1 MSKSNYPN
9 SQVDSLP
16 AEFVVDTIGSIQ
28 ELAAGKKITRD
39 PDMDSEFENRVQ
51 QIIEFCK
58 EKGMRV
64 GIETLCAGLG
74 ITRQELLNWQNGVG
88 NVSER
93 RQEGVKRIKQL
104 IFAYLE
110 QAGMSGKLNPTTY
123 IWLTKNWQGYRDL
136 VEITKPQKHNDISMT
151 QEEIRAITADI
162 AARHPGGIVERP
174 IMPDDLK
181 TMLDELPDE

>member
-39 PDMDSEFENRVQ
+39 PAMDLEFESRVQ

-58 EKGMRV
+58 SRGMRI

-74 ITRQELLNWQNGVG
+74 TTRQEYANKKQKRSNEGKTQHEK
-88 NVSER
+88 ER
-93 RQEGVKRIKQL
+93 KTIGTVRWGSIDSPVYYGGR
-104 IFAYLE
+104 YD
-110 QAGMSGKLNPTTY
+110 G
-123 IWLTKNWQGYRDL
+123 L
-136 VEITKPQKHNDISMT
+136 VP
-151 QEEIRAITADI
+151 
-162 AARHPGGIVERP
+162 
-174 IMPDDLK
+174 
-181 TMLDELPDE
+181 

>member
-9 SQVDSLP
+9 SQVDNLP

-39 PDMDSEFENRVQ
+39 PAMDLDFENRVQ

-58 EKGMRV
+58 SRGMRI

-74 ITRQELLNWQNGVG
+74 TTRQELHNWENGVG
-88 NVSER
+88 HVSQR
-93 RQEGVKRIKQL
+93 RQEGVKQIKQL
-104 IFAYLE
+104 IYAFLE

-123 IWLTKNWQGYRDL
+123 VWLSKNWMQYSDL
-136 VEITKPQKHNDISMT
+136 VKIETTQQRNDIPMT
-151 QEEIRAITADI
+151 QEEIQAVLADI
-162 AARHPGGIVERP
+162 ESRHPGGSVERP
-174 IMPDDLK
+174 EMSDDLK
-181 TMLDELPDE
+181 SMIEGLPD